1 MFAVKP
7 FPRYYLGNGSLE
19 LYNLNFLDYSQM
31 LNFIMW
37 PRTIFISLPFI
48 SFNQLP
54 TGKKDTKFMCNFEYI
69 NSLNTLTFD
78 MIVAFIYTFS
88 LSLSLFLFKRIIIYM
103 WSFTRPLSILKLKP

>member
-31 LNFIMW
+31 LNFIMC
-37 PRTIFISLPFI
+37 PCTIFISLPFI

-78 MIVAFIYTFS
+78 MIVEIY
-88 LSLSLFLFKRIIIYM
+88 LHLFFK
-103 WSFTRPLSILKLKP
+103 LKLIPI